1 MRYDTIIIGGGL
13 SGLVCGIKLQEAGRS
28 CAIISAGQSALH
40 FSSGAFDLLGVTADG
55 TEVERPFDA
64 LKSLPAE
71 HPYSKVGADGVE
83 AYARALPQ
91 WFAQMGIVLNGDVE
105 RNSSRITPLGI
116 VRKSWMMLDEYT
128 PLADEAAIAGSR
140 YLIVNFA
147 GFLDFYPKFIADCL
161 EQRGGKCRIEV
172 LSMSAVEKLRI
183 NPTEMRSANI
193 AKVFQSQRQLDK
205 LVELVNS
212 KASEGETV
220 VLPATF
226 GLSDTLP
233 VEYLR
238 SHCRNNLMFV
248 SPVPPSISGIRVQR
262 RLQAHFVKLGG
273 RFYAGDTVNGA
284 TLEGNRVTGIATVN
298 HSDILFH
305 ADNYVVATGS
315 FFSNGIVARS
325 NEVVEPIFGADVNY
339 DTNRDRWFDRCVMN
353 RQPYMD
359 FGVATDADF
368 RMLKD
373 GRPFDNMYAIGSVL
387 DGHNPLEEGSG
398 SGVAIITAM
407 HVANS
412 ILTNTAKR

>member
-161 EQRGGKCRIEV
+161 EQRGGKCRMEV
-172 LSMSAVEKLRI
+172 LSMSAVE
-183 NPTEMRSANI
+183 
-193 AKVFQSQRQLDK
+193 
-205 LVELVNS
+205 
-212 KASEGETV
+212 
-220 VLPATF
+220 
-226 GLSDTLP
+226 
-233 VEYLR
+233 
-238 SHCRNNLMFV
+238 
-248 SPVPPSISGIRVQR
+248 
-262 RLQAHFVKLGG
+262 
-273 RFYAGDTVNGA
+273 
-284 TLEGNRVTGIATVN
+284 
-298 HSDILFH
+298 
-305 ADNYVVATGS
+305 
-315 FFSNGIVARS
+315 
-325 NEVVEPIFGADVNY
+325 
-339 DTNRDRWFDRCVMN
+339 
-353 RQPYMD
+353 
-359 FGVATDADF
+359 
-368 RMLKD
+368 
-373 GRPFDNMYAIGSVL
+373 
-387 DGHNPLEEGSG
+387 
-398 SGVAIITAM
+398 
-407 HVANS
+407 
-412 ILTNTAKR
+412 

>member
-1 MRYDTIIIGGGL
+1 MRDDTIIIGGGL

-161 EQRGGKCRIEV
+161 EQRGGKCRMEV

-183 NPTEMRSANI
+183 NRDAFGQHSEGVSVAAPARQIGGTGQQQGFGRRDRGASGHFRIVRHVAGRVSA
-193 AKVFQSQRQLDK
+193 QSLPQQLDVCIAGSAVDIGHTGSATSTGAFCEAGWAI
-205 LVELVNS
+205 LCRRH
-212 KASEGETV
+212 SEWRHTGRQSGDRHSHGES
-220 VLPATF
+220 F
-226 GLSDTLP
+226 
-233 VEYLR
+233 R
-238 SHCRNNLMFV
+238 H
-248 SPVPPSISGIRVQR
+248 PVPCR
-262 RLQAHFVKLGG
+262 
-273 RFYAGDTVNGA
+273 
-284 TLEGNRVTGIATVN
+284 
-298 HSDILFH
+298 
-305 ADNYVVATGS
+305 
-315 FFSNGIVARS
+315 
-325 NEVVEPIFGADVNY
+325 
-339 DTNRDRWFDRCVMN
+339 
-353 RQPYMD
+353 
-359 FGVATDADF
+359 
-368 RMLKD
+368 
-373 GRPFDNMYAIGSVL
+373 
-387 DGHNPLEEGSG
+387 
-398 SGVAIITAM
+398 
-407 HVANS
+407 
-412 ILTNTAKR
+412 